1 MSNWLKVLV
10 VVLACAVA
18 VGCGPQQSSLSGST
32 YSRDSARQVQ
42 TFTEGEV
49 VMVREVT
56 IQGKAGA
63 AGAVAGGVM
72 GYAVGN
78 LFGGGRGRTLA
89 RSAGT
94 VGGAAA
100 GGAAQKAATTE
111 KGLEITVKLD
121 SGQTI
126 TVVQAADRVFR
137 VGDEVKVLTRPDG
150 TARVVQ

>member
-1 MSNWLKVLV
+1 MRNWMKALV
-10 VVLACAVA
+10 VALACVVA
-18 VGCGPQQSSLSGST
+18 AGCMPQQSGMSAST
-32 YSRDSARQVQ
+32 YSRDRAREVQ
-42 TFTEGEV
+42 TMTEGEV
-49 VMVREVT
+49 VMVREVM
-56 IQGKAGA
+56 IEGKAGI
-63 AGAVAGGVM
+63 AGAAAGGVM

-78 LFGGGRGRTLA
+78 LFGGGRGKTLA
-89 RSAGT
+89 RAAGT

-100 GGAAQKAATTE
+100 GASAQKAATTE

-126 TVVQAADRVFR
+126 TVVQAADREFR